1 MGILWAESDL
11 VFRHPD
17 LRPFHPDTVSHAF
30 SAVARKA
37 RIPGVRLHDL
47 RHTHASLMLQE
58 HVDPK
63 TISARLGHSSV
74 VITLDTYS
82 HILPGMQE
90 EAVAK
95 FSLGMENALSKAQ
108 NGTS

>member
-1 MGILWAESDL
+1 M
-11 VFRHPD
+11 V
-17 LRPFHPDTVSHAF
+17 
-30 SAVARKA
+30 
-37 RIPGVRLHDL
+37 
-47 RHTHASLMLQE
+47 QE
-58 HVDPK
+58 HVDSK
-63 TISARLGHSSV
+63 TISARLGYSSV

-108 NGTS
+108 NGPG